1 MNKSNPLLRIIAG
14 AVGAVIGYL
23 VVSQFLNGN
32 AHFDK
37 VLTNTANEMNKT
49 LPMNV
54 DSATRLDTTI
64 GGPGKRFTYIYTLLT
79 VGKTNVDLPLLQNN
93 MRPQIIANYKTSD
106 RMKVFRDQNVELNY
120 EYKDKDGNVLFTIAV
135 SPKDF

>member
-1 MNKSNPLLRIIAG
+1 MNKSNPFLRIIAG
-14 AVGAVIGYL
+14 IVGAVIGYL
-23 VVSQFLNGN
+23 VVSQFLNGS

-37 VLTNTANEMNKT
+37 VLMNTANEMNKT

-54 DSATRLDTTI
+54 DSGTRLDTTI
-64 GGPGKRFTYIYTLLT
+64 GGPGKKFTYIYTLLT
-79 VGKTNVDLPLLQNN
+79 VEKTNLDLPSLQKN

-120 EYKDKDGNVLFTIAV
+120 EYKDKDGNLLFSIAV